1 MEMAENGNGSRS
13 ISELMQ
19 DHDLINDALDKAF
32 YRAVKLHREA
42 HVDMVFC
49 ENGKTVFTDP
59 WDIPIPEKYK
69 DLEPFRY

>member
-1 MEMAENGNGSRS
+1 MAENGSGNRSRS

-19 DHDLINDALDKAF
+19 DHDLINEALDKAF

-42 HVDMVFC
+42 LVPMVFC
-49 ENGKTVFTDP
+49 EGQKVIEKDP
-59 WDIPIPEKYK
+59 WDIPIPEKYA

>member
-1 MEMAENGNGSRS
+1 MSENGSGNGSRS

-49 ENGKTVFTDP
+49 KDGKTVLKDP
-59 WDIPIPEKYK
+59 WDITIPEKYK